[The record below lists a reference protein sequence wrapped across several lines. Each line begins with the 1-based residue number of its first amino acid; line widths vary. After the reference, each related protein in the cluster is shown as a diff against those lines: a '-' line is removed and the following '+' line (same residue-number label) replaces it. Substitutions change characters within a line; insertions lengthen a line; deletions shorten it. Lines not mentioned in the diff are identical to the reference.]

1 MIFIHHSWLLMKI
14 STLLFFLFFTI
25 AGHAQKNKEE
35 KESYYVFDSKW
46 NGSSIDSAKY
56 MIYVKKINDTAFQWN
71 YYNFTGSLINVE
83 TYKDPDGKILNGFIA
98 YYDSKGIIDSSGYT
112 LNGKKDGTWY
122 FYTDTISIW
131 LQKDYA
137 DGVLIKTI
145 DLEEKRKKEALEK
158 KVPSGFDSVDKE
170 ANLKGG
176 TKEWIKYL
184 QKNLSFPDRALSLR
198 KNGQVKIGFVVDTTG
213 ILRNPFIIKSVEFS
227 LDKEAIRLIEDAPK
241 WEPALQNGKKVKAYR
256 RQPITFMSPD

>member
-1 MIFIHHSWLLMKI
+1 MKI
-14 STLLFFLFFTI
+14 NTLLFFLLVTI
-25 AGHAQKNKEE
+25 ATHAQKTKEE
-35 KESYYVFDSKW
+35 KELYYVFDNKW
-46 NGSSIDSAKY
+46 NPSSIDSAIY

-71 YYNFTGSLINVE
+71 YYNFTGPLINVE
-83 TYKDPDGKILNGFIA
+83 TYKDQEGKILNGFIA
-98 YYDSKGIIDSSGYT
+98 YYDSEGNIDSSGYT

-122 FYTDTISIW
+122 FYTDTLSIW
-131 LQKDYA
+131 LQKDYV

-158 KVPSGFDSVDKE
+158 KVPSGFDSVEKE

-176 TKEWIKYL
+176 TKEWRKYL
-184 QKNLSFPDRALSLR
+184 EKNISFPDRALKLW
-198 KNGQVKIGFVVDTTG
+198 KNGLVMIGFVVDTG
-213 ILRNPFIIKSVEFS
+213 GKLRNPVIIKSVEFS
-227 LDKEAIRLIEDAPK
+227 LDKEAVRLIEDAPK